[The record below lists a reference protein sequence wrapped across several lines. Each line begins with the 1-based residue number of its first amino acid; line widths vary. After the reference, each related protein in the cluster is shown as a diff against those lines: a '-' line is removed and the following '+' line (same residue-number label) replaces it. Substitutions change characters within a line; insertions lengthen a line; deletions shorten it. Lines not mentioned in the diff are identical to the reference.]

1 MTVWQQHTWTSLRRR
16 TGIQWLCAS
25 LARVGKKRQHQFLS
39 RWKRHTSIWTLVKQ
53 LREEYIKLIPDVQ
66 KEIEASGLPARVT
79 FLEEFV
85 QTLRTELDTLTETV
99 KEHST
104 ALAINAEWVEKT
116 RVIILDLTQRLD
128 EVDAKVAD
136 VLVSCGKRMDEVEAR
151 LAVCEKSVDDLSEA
165 QKALALA
172 KDVQSI
178 MRDVLLIWNSIK
190 QLDAAKADKKDMDS
204 FALETSKRD
213 RQSLRRI
220 EDLQSSVTVQLREE
234 TLRIQEKY
242 AQLDVKVD
250 ESSKQFLHW
259 EQMWERLAAYVEE
272 LVKQVGDMQW
282 GRTNCGGCRPPSGRS
297 RLRPASATFPRDGS
311 ESENGLVYVNSETR
325 IRATDV
331 AASESFACPS
341 LPSSTP
347 QVHPAPEDVHGPHQ
361 ASLKALALKGTALC
375 QKEPIMAMEVNRIFC
390 AEQINVPPELPD
402 ILKDF
407 TKAVIR
413 EDPSAGAS
421 AKMKLYQWS
430 RDYFKKKL
438 GEVGAFN
445 VRQEGPEGSK
455 QAANCQY
462 RLSFWAH
469 VGRTRAKDV
478 DDSTAAKLPC
488 CQNVAFSLEGVWSWE
503 MAQKPFH
510 AFQDLVHEIE
520 QEYEEELAR
529 LRLENTWMRQ
539 RLGFAKDE
547 HLNQEKVLGRMAL
560 SAAREAPSPP
570 SPTSSRLADP
580 DSGEPFERRV
590 SVDSLGNRMPA
601 PIVVNGGV
609 VEAKE
614 FTFETNPM
622 WHTTD
627 VKLSAWETSISAELT
642 QDLQKVGLPMASG
655 ELGSNVKN
663 TTHRLMKRCQLPM
676 SPNAPIRLSWDVAS
690 MILISYDVWWI
701 PLQCFDPAEDTFTTL
716 MGWVS
721 LIFWTLD
728 MVATLLVGYF
738 DDGELVLSPKRI
750 ACRYLRTWFL
760 PDLIVVLPDWF
771 TRLVDPE
778 GGDGLATVARMIKG
792 FRAIRILRLLRLLKL
807 QRLMNMVY
815 DLIDSEYMF
824 IVFTMIRLIVAIT
837 VLNHVIACIWYL
849 VGYLTMEAGMP
860 NWLEDTGLRNVYTS
874 EFAWK
879 YLTSLHWSL
888 TQFTPASMD
897 VSARNEYE
905 RIMSILVLF
914 FSLVAF
920 SSIVGSVTN
929 SMTAL
934 RNMSGDSKKQF
945 WLLRRFLNH
954 KKIGK
959 TTSARI
965 IRFLEHQTANQQ
977 GDVNPGSITILT
989 LLSEPLKNLLA
1000 YELSKKHVENHPFF
1014 CHLEHEMS
1022 PILVKLCDTVLRTI
1036 DLASEDVVFHPGEEG
1051 EKMYF
1056 VKSGHLEYMLPNGE
1070 VLRPRLLQKAW
1081 LAEAVLWT
1089 TWWHR
1094 GEFKASTPSEL
1105 AIIKPGPFN
1114 EVMKMHPRPWSLC
1127 RRYAEVFVKFLNQT
1141 DHKILTD
1148 VISQADYFERQLKSC
1163 DRDFQDLEVEASALP
1178 TSDGDGGTLG
1188 DLPVPDERG
1197 ALQNRQVS
1205 EIFPRALSR
1214 GQG

>member
-1 MTVWQQHTWTSLRRR
+1 
-16 TGIQWLCAS
+16 
-25 LARVGKKRQHQFLS
+25 
-39 RWKRHTSIWTLVKQ
+39 
-53 LREEYIKLIPDVQ
+53 
-66 KEIEASGLPARVT
+66 
-79 FLEEFV
+79 
-85 QTLRTELDTLTETV
+85 
-99 KEHST
+99 
-104 ALAINAEWVEKT
+104 
-116 RVIILDLTQRLD
+116 
-128 EVDAKVAD
+128 
-136 VLVSCGKRMDEVEAR
+136 
-151 LAVCEKSVDDLSEA
+151 
-165 QKALALA
+165 
-172 KDVQSI
+172 
-178 MRDVLLIWNSIK
+178 
-190 QLDAAKADKKDMDS
+190 
-204 FALETSKRD
+204 
-213 RQSLRRI
+213 
-220 EDLQSSVTVQLREE
+220 
-234 TLRIQEKY
+234 
-242 AQLDVKVD
+242 
-250 ESSKQFLHW
+250 
-259 EQMWERLAAYVEE
+259 
-272 LVKQVGDMQW
+272 
-282 GRTNCGGCRPPSGRS
+282 
-297 RLRPASATFPRDGS
+297 
-311 ESENGLVYVNSETR
+311 
-325 IRATDV
+325 
-331 AASESFACPS
+331 
-341 LPSSTP
+341 
-347 QVHPAPEDVHGPHQ
+347 
-361 ASLKALALKGTALC
+361 
-375 QKEPIMAMEVNRIFC
+375 
-390 AEQINVPPELPD
+390 
-402 ILKDF
+402 
-407 TKAVIR
+407 
-413 EDPSAGAS
+413 
-421 AKMKLYQWS
+421 
-430 RDYFKKKL
+430 
-438 GEVGAFN
+438 
-445 VRQEGPEGSK
+445 
-455 QAANCQY
+455 
-462 RLSFWAH
+462 
-469 VGRTRAKDV
+469 
-478 DDSTAAKLPC
+478 
-488 CQNVAFSLEGVWSWE
+488 

-560 SAAREAPSPP
+560 SAAREAP

-1178 TSDGDGGTLG
+1178 TSDGDGATLG

>member
-1 MTVWQQHTWTSLRRR
+1 M
-16 TGIQWLCAS
+16 
-25 LARVGKKRQHQFLS
+25 
-39 RWKRHTSIWTLVKQ
+39 
-53 LREEYIKLIPDVQ
+53 
-66 KEIEASGLPARVT
+66 
-79 FLEEFV
+79 
-85 QTLRTELDTLTETV
+85 
-99 KEHST
+99 
-104 ALAINAEWVEKT
+104 
-116 RVIILDLTQRLD
+116 
-128 EVDAKVAD
+128 AK
-136 VLVSCGKRMDEVEAR
+136 
-151 LAVCEKSVDDLSEA
+151 
-165 QKALALA
+165 
-172 KDVQSI
+172 
-178 MRDVLLIWNSIK
+178 
-190 QLDAAKADKKDMDS
+190 
-204 FALETSKRD
+204 
-213 RQSLRRI
+213 
-220 EDLQSSVTVQLREE
+220 
-234 TLRIQEKY
+234 
-242 AQLDVKVD
+242 
-250 ESSKQFLHW
+250 
-259 EQMWERLAAYVEE
+259 
-272 LVKQVGDMQW
+272 
-282 GRTNCGGCRPPSGRS
+282 
-297 RLRPASATFPRDGS
+297 
-311 ESENGLVYVNSETR
+311 
-325 IRATDV
+325 
-331 AASESFACPS
+331 
-341 LPSSTP
+341 
-347 QVHPAPEDVHGPHQ
+347 
-361 ASLKALALKGTALC
+361 
-375 QKEPIMAMEVNRIFC
+375 
-390 AEQINVPPELPD
+390 
-402 ILKDF
+402 
-407 TKAVIR
+407 
-413 EDPSAGAS
+413 
-421 AKMKLYQWS
+421 
-430 RDYFKKKL
+430 
-438 GEVGAFN
+438 
-445 VRQEGPEGSK
+445 
-455 QAANCQY
+455 
-462 RLSFWAH
+462 
-469 VGRTRAKDV
+469 
-478 DDSTAAKLPC
+478 
-488 CQNVAFSLEGVWSWE
+488 
-503 MAQKPFH
+503 KPFH

-529 LRLENTWMRQ
+529 LRQENTWMRQ
-539 RLGFAKDE
+539 RLGFAQDE
-547 HLNQEKVLGRMAL
+547 RLNQEKVLGKMAF
-560 SAAREAPSPP
+560 SGPREAS
-570 SPTSSRLADP
+570 SPTSGLVQDGDTSLQM
-580 DSGEPFERRV
+580 ERRN
-590 SVDSLGNRMPA
+590 SLDSIGNRMSA
-601 PIVVNGGV
+601 PIVINGGV

-614 FTFETNPM
+614 FTFEANPL
-622 WHTTD
+622 WHKTD
-627 VKLSAWETSISAELT
+627 VKLSAWETSITAELT
-642 QDLQKVGLPMASG
+642 QDLAKAG
-655 ELGSNVKN
+655 LGSVEIAGAPTK
-663 TTHRLMKRCQLPM
+663 HGPRRMRKCQLPM
-676 SPNAPIRLSWDVAS
+676 SPNAPARLSWDVAS

-701 PLQCFDPAEDTFTTL
+701 PLQCFDPEEDIFTMM
-716 MGWVS
+716 MGWIS

-738 DDGELVLSPKRI
+738 DGGELVLSPKRI

-771 TRLVDPE
+771 TRVVDPE

-849 VGYLTMEAGMP
+849 VGYITMQEGMP
-860 NWLEDTGLRNVYTS
+860 NWLEDTGLRNVYKS

-1056 VKSGHLEYMLPNGE
+1056 VKSGNFEYTQSNGE
-1070 VLRPRLLQKAW
+1070 VLKPPLKEKAW

-1094 GEFKASTPSEL
+1094 GEFKAVTPSEL
-1105 AIIKPGPFN
+1105 AIITPSPFA

-1127 RRYAEVFVKFLNQT
+1127 KRYAEVFVKYLNQM
-1141 DHKILTD
+1141 DHKLLTD
-1148 VISQADYFERQLKSC
+1148 VIGNVDYFEGQLRSC
-1163 DRDFQDLEVEASALP
+1163 DREFDASASVVDPSRVVLP
-1178 TSDGDGGTLG
+1178 EATSATELVSDSPAEL
-1188 DLPVPDERG
+1188 LVPDEHGSGGQPSPDCSHRG
-1197 ALQNRQVS
+1197 SGEAHP
-1205 EIFPRALSR
+1205 FPSVDKIV
-1214 GQG
+1214 QI